1 MFLGLFSPIIF
12 QLKSTDSLLN
22 VYADQFFFLYISLA
36 NKSLTV
42 GMKFYKVEQQSFVY
56 KRARYKRNDKFKL
69 NLILSIYN
77 KCRDYCP
84 QKASRV
90 GVVKSVVN
98 YSGRCTAINVRI
110 DNK

>member
-1 MFLGLFSPIIF
+1 MVMVYG
-12 QLKSTDSLLN
+12 QLKSADSLLN
-22 VYADQFFFLYISLA
+22 VYADQFCFLYISLA
-36 NKSLTV
+36 NKPLTV

-69 NLILSIYN
+69 NLILSVYN

-90 GVVKSVVN
+90 GVVN
-98 YSGRCTAINVRI
+98 YSGH
-110 DNK
+110 